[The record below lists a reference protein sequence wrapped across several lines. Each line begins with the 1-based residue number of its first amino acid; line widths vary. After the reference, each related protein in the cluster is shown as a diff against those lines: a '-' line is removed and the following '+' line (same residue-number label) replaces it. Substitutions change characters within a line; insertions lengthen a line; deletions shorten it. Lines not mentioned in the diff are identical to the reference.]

1 MFATLRSGW
10 GYLGESGRSRRSV
23 VLTRSEHL
31 FCQGR
36 LLIAKPARTT
46 PGQPKLQSPG
56 PAPHLQGGLDHA
68 PVSRQLLHGGLFG
81 NRLPSKLISA
91 RSGDRGEDR
100 EVRDE
105 KKIGKC
111 PRASLHC
118 IPLSVSYWHG
128 LCEPRLV
135 QVEQNNQRINT
146 TLLSHYPI
154 PLRNEIKKVKIP
166 G

>member
-1 MFATLRSGW
+1 MIGREEQQHANPLATSDCW
-10 GYLGESGRSRRSV
+10 
-23 VLTRSEHL
+23 
-31 FCQGR
+31 
-36 LLIAKPARTT
+36 
-46 PGQPKLQSPG
+46 QSPQ
-56 PAPHLQGGLDHA
+56 LQGGLDHA
-68 PVSRQLLHGGLFG
+68 PVSRQLLHGGLFQ
-81 NRLPSKLISA
+81 RLPSKLISA

>member
-1 MFATLRSGW
+1 MISREEQQHANPLATSDCW
-10 GYLGESGRSRRSV
+10 
-23 VLTRSEHL
+23 
-31 FCQGR
+31 
-36 LLIAKPARTT
+36 
-46 PGQPKLQSPG
+46 QSPQ
-56 PAPHLQGGLDHA
+56 LQGGLDHA
-68 PVSRQLLHGGLFG
+68 PVSRQLLHGGPF
-81 NRLPSKLISA
+81 PSKLISA